1 MANWNGLI
9 LTDLGRNLQA
19 RVEAGQL
26 LLTLTKFKLGN
37 GAISGSQTLEG
48 LTDLVSPKQIVT
60 IGTCTPN
67 TNGTCTITGVIT
79 NTGLEN
85 GYELKELGVF
95 AQDGENEILY
105 AITVDTHPD
114 YLQAEG
120 GATVVSEEFN
130 LNIAISNT
138 SNVTAVI
145 NTAGLATIGNINTLI
160 NEHNTNKDA
169 HQNGIKGNAATAT
182 KLQTARKINGVSFDG
197 TVDITITDDT
207 KQPYYSDNIK
217 IEGDANKYYCV
228 GFNCSNGYDGTP
240 VRLNIRRHM
249 NVDENSKG
257 FLDFEM
263 TGISGDWGGCPRHY
277 ITKYYGDNFVAKA
290 DIGNRDR
297 LLLVWLRG
305 QTTYYWGCTHSI
317 KGIVMGESG
326 VLQNDTIISAITS
339 LTLPKGVAIN
349 GVSVATTNQ
358 VVRTDA
364 DSVMDNSSTPKVIH
378 GATGKDWGL
387 SWNPS
392 ALTAYDWTNSR
403 TIWNY
408 EPSSSKLALMPTS
421 GIVVSPTPD
430 STDNSTKVATTAF
443 VQAVSKANSTG
454 IVASSLGET
463 GWVKFA
469 NGLIIQWSKGGYGIF
484 NFPIAFPNE
493 VFRIIS
499 GRNGDGPS
507 VTCVKSYTLSNVTFW
522 TEGNESSS
530 VHYIAIGN

>member
-1 MANWNGLI
+1 MVHGILGGVDKLTQEEWNNYL
-9 LTDLGRNLQA
+9 
-19 RVEAGQL
+19 
-26 LLTLTKFKLGN
+26 
-37 GAISGSQTLEG
+37 
-48 LTDLVSPKQIVT
+48 KQ
-60 IGTCTPN
+60 
-67 TNGTCTITGVIT
+67 
-79 NTGLEN
+79 
-85 GYELKELGVF
+85 VF
-95 AQDGENEILY
+95 PNEILGFKRPEEGIPTDLDFSTY
-105 AITVDTHPD
+105 FPQFISKDPAYFLKLNAFLRQGFSNDKVLNLMIDEIKKQLANCDLRLATQVLKGLMSANDKKKLD
-114 YLQAEG
+114 GIAEG
-120 GATVVSEEFN
+120 
-130 LNIAISNT
+130 
-138 SNVTAVI
+138 
-145 NTAGLATIGNINTLI
+145 
-160 NEHNTNKDA
+160 
-169 HQNGIKGNAATAT
+169 AT
-182 KLQTARKINGVSFDG
+182 KYVHPESHPATMITQDSTHRFITDTEKTIWNSKADGNHGNHVPKLETADNSRFLRNDG
-197 TVDITITDDT
+197 TFQSVTPEGIGAAREI
-207 KQPYYSDNIK
+207 YSDNIK

-228 GFNCSNGYDGTP
+228 GFNCSNGYDGKP

-364 DSVMDNSSTPKVIH
+364 DSIMDNSSTPKVIH

-387 SWNPS
+387 SWNPV
-392 ALTAYDWTNSR
+392 ALVAYDWTNSR

-421 GIVVSPTPD
+421 GIVTSPTPD

-454 IVASSLGET
+454 IVASSLGEI
-463 GWVKFA
+463 GWAKYA
-469 NGLIIQWSKGGYGIF
+469 NGLIKQWGRVSIAALATATVTLPIEYKTSIYTISTTLSRLNGYRGDKQDWVGASINSLQSIKIF
-484 NFPIAFPNE
+484 NGLEEGGVCMIFWE
-493 VFRIIS
+493 
-499 GRNGDGPS
+499 
-507 VTCVKSYTLSNVTFW
+507 TLGV
-522 TEGNESSS
+522 
-530 VHYIAIGN
+530 

>member
-1 MANWNGLI
+1 MASTNFKVFNESMDTDRTFSDSEYAVATQRDVGVIPGMANSRLHNKMYH
-9 LTDLGRNLQA
+9 QA
-19 RVEAGQL
+19 TAMP
-26 LLTLTKFKLGN
+26 K
-37 GAISGSQTLEG
+37 AIA
-48 LTDLVSPKQIVT
+48 DFLVSQGYDVMDNDIPSITENIGKAIAT
-60 IGTCTPN
+60 LIKNKTTEDITAHNTSETSHEDIRKKIGTD
-67 TNGTCTITGVIT
+67 IT
-79 NTGLEN
+79 N
-85 GYELKELGVF
+85 
-95 AQDGENEILY
+95 
-105 AITVDTHPD
+105 
-114 YLQAEG
+114 
-120 GATVVSEEFN
+120 
-130 LNIAISNT
+130 
-138 SNVTAVI
+138 
-145 NTAGLATIGNINTLI
+145 
-160 NEHNTNKDA
+160 HNANKDA

-349 GVSVATTNQ
+349 AVSVATTNQ